1 MTRIKRYAIINIGV
15 VIVVQTAIRCIH
27 CNNKSVVKFGHQAN
41 GTPRCKCKKCGKT
54 FQTEYMS
61 HAAKPETKLL
71 IIKMSLNGSGIRD
84 ISRVLSVD
92 KNTVMSVLKKLKTVL
107 ET

>member
-1 MTRIKRYAIINIGV
+1 MV
-15 VIVVQTAIRCIH
+15 VETKIRCIH
-27 CNNKSVVKFGHQAN
+27 CNSKDVVKFGQQGN

-61 HAAKPETKLL
+61 SGAKPETKVM

-92 KNTVMSVLKKLKTVL
+92 KNTVMSVLKKLKAFL

>member
-1 MTRIKRYAIINIGV
+1 MVTMKA
-15 VIVVQTAIRCIH
+15 RCIH
-27 CNNKSVVKFGHQAN
+27 CKSKDVVKFGHQSN

-54 FQTEYMS
+54 FQSEYMS
-61 HAAKPETKLL
+61 QGAKPETKLL

-92 KNTVMSVLKKLKTVL
+92 KNTVMSVLKKLHVFL